1 MSGPFTRLGPPSA
14 DDDER
19 LTRLYR
25 ETREDLLAFIAR
37 RCATAEDAADCL
49 ADTYRV
55 AWEKRTRLPAD
66 PQARPWLFGIARNAV
81 REERRRGER
90 RAATSHAL
98 IAAAERGYIDTTP
111 ERTALTAAMSAL
123 PALDREIVLMLSAD
137 GLASHEVATILGLSA
152 TAVRSRA
159 VRARTKLRQRL
170 ASGDADDDP
179 GHADAAPASGAPRSG
194 ARPQASAPSPAVAQ
208 DLPLAPAAGE

>member
-1 MSGPFTRLGPPSA
+1 MSGPFKRLGPPSA

-19 LTRLYR
+19 LTRLYQ

-49 ADTYRV
+49 AETYRV

-66 PQARPWLFGIARNAV
+66 PKARPWLFGVARNAV

-98 IAAAERGYIDTTP
+98 VAAAERAYIETTP
-111 ERTALTAAMSAL
+111 ERSALRAAMWKLS
-123 PALDREIVLMLSAD
+123 ALDREIILMLSAD
-137 GLASHEVATILGLSA
+137 GLTSHEVATILRMSP

-159 VRARTKLRQRL
+159 ARARIKLRKLL
-170 ASGDADDDP
+170 ASGETDDDL
-179 GHADAAPASGAPRSG
+179 GHVDAGPASVST
-194 ARPQASAPSPAVAQ
+194 
-208 DLPLAPAAGE
+208 GE

>member
-1 MSGPFTRLGPPSA
+1 MSGPFKRLGPPSA

-49 ADTYRV
+49 AETYRV

-66 PQARPWLFGIARNAV
+66 PKARPWLFGVARNAV

-90 RAATSHAL
+90 RAATSSAL
-98 IAAAERGYIDTTP
+98 IAAVERSYIETTP
-111 ERTALTAAMSAL
+111 ERSVLRAAMSEL
-123 PALDREIVLMLSAD
+123 SALDREIILMLSAD
-137 GLASHEVATILGLSA
+137 GLASHEVATILRLSP

-159 VRARTKLRQRL
+159 ARARTKLRKLL
-170 ASGDADDDP
+170 ASGETDDDL
-179 GHADAAPASGAPRSG
+179 GHVDAAPASVDPG
-194 ARPQASAPSPAVAQ
+194 V
-208 DLPLAPAAGE
+208 

>member
-1 MSGPFTRLGPPSA
+1 MSGPLNRSGSPSA
-14 DDDER
+14 DDDQR

-49 ADTYRV
+49 AETYRV

-66 PQARPWLFGIARNAV
+66 PKARPWLFGIARNAV
-81 REERRRGER
+81 REERRRGQR

-98 IAAAERGYIDTTP
+98 IAAAERAYIETTP
-111 ERTALTAAMSAL
+111 HRSALAAAMSEL
-123 PALDREIVLMLSAD
+123 SALDREIVLMLSAD
-137 GLASHEVATILGLSA
+137 GLASHEVATILGLSP

-159 VRARTKLRQRL
+159 TRARTKLRKRL
-170 ASGDADDDP
+170 ASGEPDDDV
-179 GHADAAPASGAPRSG
+179 GHVNAA
-194 ARPQASAPSPAVAQ
+194 QASLS
-208 DLPLAPAAGE
+208 AGD

>member
-1 MSGPFTRLGPPSA
+1 MSGPFRRSNARSA

-19 LTRLYR
+19 LTRLYQQ
-25 ETREDLLAFIAR
+25 TREDLLAFIAR

-49 ADTYRV
+49 AETYRV

-66 PQARPWLFGIARNAV
+66 PKARPWLFGVARNAV

-98 IAAAERGYIDTTP
+98 IAAAERAYIETTP
-111 ERTALTAAMSAL
+111 ERSALTAAMSEL
-123 PALDREIVLMLSAD
+123 SALDREIILMLSAD
-137 GLASHEVATILGLSA
+137 GLASHEVATILGLSP

-159 VRARTKLRQRL
+159 SRARTKLRKLL
-170 ASGDADDDP
+170 ASDEADDNP
-179 GHADAAPASGAPRSG
+179 GHVNAAPASVNTEA
-194 ARPQASAPSPAVAQ
+194 
-208 DLPLAPAAGE
+208 

>member
-1 MSGPFTRLGPPSA
+1 MSGPFKRLGPPSA

-19 LTRLYR
+19 LTRLYQ

-49 ADTYRV
+49 AETYRV

-66 PQARPWLFGIARNAV
+66 PKARPWLFGVARNAV

-90 RAATSHAL
+90 RAATSNAL
-98 IAAAERGYIDTTP
+98 VAAAERAYIETTP
-111 ERTALTAAMSAL
+111 ERSALTAAMSKL
-123 PALDREIVLMLSAD
+123 STLDREIILMLSAD
-137 GLASHEVATILGLSA
+137 GLASHEVATILRLSP

-159 VRARTKLRQRL
+159 ARARTKLRKLL
-170 ASGDADDDP
+170 ASGETDDDLE
-179 GHADAAPASGAPRSG
+179 HVDAAPTSVNTG
-194 ARPQASAPSPAVAQ
+194 V
-208 DLPLAPAAGE
+208 

>member
-1 MSGPFTRLGPPSA
+1 MSGPFKRSGSPSA

-19 LTRLYR
+19 LTRLYQ

-49 ADTYRV
+49 AETYRV

-66 PQARPWLFGIARNAV
+66 PKARPWLFGVARNAV

-90 RAATSHAL
+90 RAATSNAL
-98 IAAAERGYIDTTP
+98 IAAAERAYIETTP
-111 ERTALTAAMSAL
+111 QRSALTAAMSEL
-123 PALDREIVLMLSAD
+123 SALDREIILMLSAD
-137 GLASHEVATILGLSA
+137 GLASHEVATILGLSP

-159 VRARTKLRQRL
+159 ARARTKLRKRL
-170 ASGDADDDP
+170 ASGETDDDF
-179 GHADAAPASGAPRSG
+179 GHVDAAPAP
-194 ARPQASAPSPAVAQ
+194 P
-208 DLPLAPAAGE
+208 